1 MEFLNYILDKVE
13 PIKNA
18 ADLLILILMGVCSV
32 HSVKDSREKAAK
44 KVAAIV
50 AVGLIGIFVVNY
62 VFNNVEKT
70 EDVTASSNLT
80 VDTVIVPNVVG
91 MNTYEA
97 EQVLA
102 ISGLYV
108 KNKTEEQSTFVSK
121 QTLTPN
127 QEVNRGTE
135 IELTNS
141 LEQIEIPEWTVQDYF
156 HKLMMD
162 NTGALRIEEVAD
174 FIYWSKGMITVRGI
188 DLNKEKN
195 PDQVSTERDYI
206 PKGKCFAQL
215 DFSGVDIS
223 NMGME
228 IYYEYRDDTVDR
240 GFPFRTENNST
251 MIAVPAGVYLIRA
264 VSDEATWSKDVYID
278 SSAEYTIQ
286 LEKDDQ

>member
-18 ADLLILILMGVCSV
+18 ADLLILILMSFCSV
-32 HSVKDSREKAAK
+32 HSVIDSREKAAK

-156 HKLMMD
+156 HKLMID

-206 PKGKCFAQL
+206 PKGMCFAQL

-240 GFPFRTENNST
+240 GFPFRTENNSA

-278 SSAEYTIQ
+278 SSAEYTVQ

>member
-18 ADLLILILMGVCSV
+18 ADLLILILMGFCSV
-32 HSVKDSREKAAK
+32 HSVKDSREKAVK

-195 PDQVSTERDYI
+195 PDQVSTERNYI
-206 PKGKCFAQL
+206 PKGMCFAQL

>member
-70 EDVTASSNLT
+70 EDVTASSNL
-80 VDTVIVPNVVG
+80 TVIVPNVVG

-206 PKGKCFAQL
+206 PKGMCFAQL

>member
-1 MEFLNYILDKVE
+1 
-13 PIKNA
+13 
-18 ADLLILILMGVCSV
+18 
-32 HSVKDSREKAAK
+32 
-44 KVAAIV
+44 
-50 AVGLIGIFVVNY
+50 
-62 VFNNVEKT
+62 
-70 EDVTASSNLT
+70 LT

-206 PKGKCFAQL
+206 PKGMCFAQL

-240 GFPFRTENNST
+240 GFPFRTENNSA

-264 VSDEATWSKDVYID
+264 VLDEATWSKDVYID

>member
-18 ADLLILILMGVCSV
+18 ADLLILILMSFCSV

-102 ISGLYV
+102 ISGL
-108 KNKTEEQSTFVSK
+108 
-121 QTLTPN
+121 
-127 QEVNRGTE
+127 
-135 IELTNS
+135 
-141 LEQIEIPEWTVQDYF
+141 
-156 HKLMMD
+156 
-162 NTGALRIEEVAD
+162 
-174 FIYWSKGMITVRGI
+174 
-188 DLNKEKN
+188 
-195 PDQVSTERDYI
+195 
-206 PKGKCFAQL
+206 
-215 DFSGVDIS
+215 
-223 NMGME
+223 
-228 IYYEYRDDTVDR
+228 
-240 GFPFRTENNST
+240 
-251 MIAVPAGVYLIRA
+251 
-264 VSDEATWSKDVYID
+264 
-278 SSAEYTIQ
+278 
-286 LEKDDQ
+286 